1 MSGPREVLLAKAIGY
16 FAEHGVRDTSLRT
29 LAAAIGTSQRML
41 HYHFGSRE
49 DLLVAVIES
58 VIEADAAMLTQLFAN
73 EPDPFEAGR
82 ENWRITAEH
91 AQTFGALYFELSSH
105 AMYGKPY
112 ARDLGHAF
120 VTRTQEAFEAAYASL
135 TDPATARRLARLTL
149 AVGQG
154 LMFDMLV
161 DGDRAASDAAI
172 EEFITLLRTRL
183 GQTGETSAVAT

>member
-1 MSGPREVLLAKAIGY
+1 MTAPREVLLQKAIGY
-16 FAEHGVRDTSLRT
+16 FSEHGVRDTSMRT
-29 LAAAIGTSQRML
+29 LATAIGTSQRML

-49 DLLVAVIES
+49 DLLSAVIES
-58 VIEADAAMLTQLFAN
+58 VIEADAAMLTDLFAN
-73 EPDPFEAGR
+73 SPDPFEAGR
-82 ENWRITAEH
+82 ENWRVTAQH

-105 AMYGKPY
+105 AMYGRPY

-120 VTRTQEAFEAAYASL
+120 VTRTQEAFEAAYREL
-135 TDPATARRLARLTL
+135 TDAATARRLARLTL

-172 EEFITLLRTRL
+172 EEFIAMMRTHL
-183 GQTGETSAVAT
+183 AAPPS

>member
-1 MSGPREVLLAKAIGY
+1 MSGPREALLQKAIGY
-16 FAEHGVRDTSLRT
+16 FAEHGVRDTSMRT

-41 HYHFGSRE
+41 NYHFGSRE

-58 VIEADAAMLTQLFAN
+58 VVDADAAMLTELFAD

-82 ENWRITAEH
+82 ENWRVTAQH

-112 ARDLGHAF
+112 AHDLGHAF
-120 VTRTQEAFEAAYASL
+120 VTRTQDAFEAAYREL
-135 TDPATARRLARLTL
+135 TDADTARRLARLTL

-161 DGDRAASDAAI
+161 DGDRAASDEAI
-172 EEFITLLRTRL
+172 EEFITMMRAHLQR
-183 GQTGETSAVAT
+183 SI

>member
-1 MSGPREVLLAKAIGY
+1 MSSPREALLQKAIGY

-58 VIEADAAMLTQLFAN
+58 VVETDTAVLNHLFAT

-82 ENWRITAEH
+82 ENWRIAAEH

-112 ARDLGHAF
+112 AEELGRTL
-120 VTRTQEAFEAAYASL
+120 VTRTQAAFEAAYTTL
-135 TDPATARRLARLTL
+135 TDEASARTLARLTL

-154 LMFDMLV
+154 LLFDTLI

-172 EEFITLLRTRL
+172 EEFITMMRARLDRTVRP
-183 GQTGETSAVAT
+183 G